1 MIVVVGIPLWAY
13 LSFKSYKRKLRRVYD
28 EIKIGDRYKF
38 EMPPLHPFDES
49 HVYKATIIGKTLAR
63 GKSPW
68 VQYRYDDMLYP
79 QYENRFAKTIT
90 KGLMESL
97 IEEAKKHI
105 AEHESNPKSMVHPEV
120 LAHWKKIAQGI
131 PPFGYKVVDEKF

>member
-1 MIVVVGIPLWAY
+1 MIVVMGIPLWAY

-49 HVYKATIIGKTLAR
+49 HVYKETIIGKTLAR

-68 VQYRYDDMLYP
+68 VQYRYDDGSVSQDELG
-79 QYENRFAKTIT
+79 EFLTWHEAIT
-90 KGLMESL
+90 
-97 IEEAKKHI
+97 
-105 AEHESNPKSMVHPEV
+105 
-120 LAHWKKIAQGI
+120 
-131 PPFGYKVVDEKF
+131 D

>member
-49 HVYKATIIGKTLAR
+49 HVYKATILPLKIYCAYCHRNLTRTAIIAT
-63 GKSPW
+63 SP
-68 VQYRYDDMLYP
+68 
-79 QYENRFAKTIT
+79 
-90 KGLMESL
+90 
-97 IEEAKKHI
+97 
-105 AEHESNPKSMVHPEV
+105 
-120 LAHWKKIAQGI
+120 
-131 PPFGYKVVDEKF
+131 